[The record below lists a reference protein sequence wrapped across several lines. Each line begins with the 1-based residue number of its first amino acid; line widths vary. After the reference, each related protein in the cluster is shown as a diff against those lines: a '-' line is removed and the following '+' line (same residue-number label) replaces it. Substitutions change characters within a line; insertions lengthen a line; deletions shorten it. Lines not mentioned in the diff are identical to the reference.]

1 MCTVGLIILVIET
14 QVNKGSKKG
23 GIDIEEIFE
32 NGRVVNRT
40 MVTKNATT
48 FTYDTPDVKR
58 INTEGKDGSYNFKL
72 Y

>member
-1 MCTVGLIILVIET
+1 
-14 QVNKGSKKG
+14 
-23 GIDIEEIFE
+23 
-32 NGRVVNRT
+32 

-72 Y
+72 YEKKMEN